1 MSLMQLGF
9 SENPKEHLSSPPEPS
24 LLTDES
30 ALQEQESPDPAKI
43 TSNHSFYAQ

>member
-9 SENPKEHLSSPPEPS
+9 SENPKEHLSLPPEPN

-30 ALQEQESPDPAKI
+30 TLPGQESPEPAKI
-43 TSNHSFYAQ
+43 TSDHSFYAQ